1 MSNDKL
7 FNIDIIAPNSND
19 VKFLGKVTKLNI
31 FEFSGSTE
39 FEQDGFF
46 STKIFGPVGS
56 SARNESLGYMDIG
69 IPILH
74 PKVYQN
80 FMALG
85 TNIVDIILG
94 KSRAIFK
101 NGNFIPDDAG
111 STGLYF
117 FLKHWPDMKIS
128 DNDSD
133 QRKAMI
139 DLNKAYSTKEWLTQY
154 ILILPAGMRDY
165 TVKNGK
171 PSEDEINNLY
181 RSLLSIG
188 MTLKNNNINVNSGDV
203 ELFNSIIISLQE
215 KFVDV
220 YDYIKNIL
228 DGKTGY
234 MQNQFS
240 KHGVKYANRN
250 VITSTNTIVTNLK
263 DANKLKAT
271 DTIIGLHQYMAGIS
285 PAAKGEINKLISN
298 VLSSDTNRAYLYNPK
313 TLKPEL
319 TDVK

>member
-94 KSRAIFK
+94 K
-101 NGNFIPDDAG
+101 
-111 STGLYF
+111 
-117 FLKHWPDMKIS
+117 
-128 DNDSD
+128 
-133 QRKAMI
+133 
-139 DLNKAYSTKEWLTQY
+139 
-154 ILILPAGMRDY
+154 
-165 TVKNGK
+165 
-171 PSEDEINNLY
+171 
-181 RSLLSIG
+181 
-188 MTLKNNNINVNSGDV
+188 
-203 ELFNSIIISLQE
+203 
-215 KFVDV
+215 
-220 YDYIKNIL
+220 
-228 DGKTGY
+228 
-234 MQNQFS
+234 
-240 KHGVKYANRN
+240 
-250 VITSTNTIVTNLK
+250 
-263 DANKLKAT
+263 
-271 DTIIGLHQYMAGIS
+271 
-285 PAAKGEINKLISN
+285 
-298 VLSSDTNRAYLYNPK
+298 
-313 TLKPEL
+313 
-319 TDVK
+319 